1 MKSRPQ
7 RIICFVVVLAGHAC
21 FMPVNGQDK
30 AKPPWIKDF
39 RGLSLPGEILKSG
52 VKNISPKPGIFSFTG
67 YQAMISVNQDELLKA
82 FPANF
87 YYIHS
92 GFFCKREWEFEKAT
106 HIPLRFRLGS
116 LDDCNAFEGK
126 H

>member
-1 MKSRPQ
+1 MKSWSQ
-7 RIICFVVVLAGHAC
+7 RIICFVVVLTGHAY
-21 FMPVNGQDK
+21 FMPANGQEK
-30 AKPPWIKDF
+30 AKPAWIKDF
-39 RGLSLPGEILKSG
+39 RGLPLPGEILKSG
-52 VKNISPKPGIFSFTG
+52 VKNISPKPGIFNFSG
-67 YQAMISVNQDELLKA
+67 YQAMISINQNELSKTI
-82 FPANF
+82 PADF